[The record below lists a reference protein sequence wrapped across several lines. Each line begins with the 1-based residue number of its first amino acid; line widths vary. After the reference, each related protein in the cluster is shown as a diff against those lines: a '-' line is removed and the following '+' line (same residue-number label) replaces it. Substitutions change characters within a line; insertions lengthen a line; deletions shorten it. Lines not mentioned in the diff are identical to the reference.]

1 MTPIQLYLLGKNNGF
16 RPVWIMRQ
24 AGRYLPEFR
33 KIRKKN
39 KNFIK
44 LCLNKNLVPKIT
56 LQPLERFKLDA
67 AIIFSDILM
76 LPYAL
81 GQDVQFEKNLGPI
94 LGDLNIKEIKNITNK
109 DFSMKLKPVYDSVK
123 IVSKSRLLVNKDLI
137 GFAGSP
143 WTILLY
149 MMNKSSPKN
158 KLSSKFLEDKILI
171 KETLD
176 LLCNFTKLHIHN
188 QIKNGATIIQLFD
201 SWAGLVKNNYLEE
214 YVFKQNKKI
223 VDFVKRLNVPVICF
237 PKGIKNYYDFV
248 KYVKPNVISID
259 YNTNPKKILKK
270 INIPIQGGINPK
282 LLLGSK
288 KKLKKEVEK
297 YIEIFK
303 NYPYIF
309 NLGHGILP
317 ETKPL
322 MVEYFINLIKQK

>member
-1 MTPIQLYLLGKNNGF
+1 
-16 RPVWIMRQ
+16 
-24 AGRYLPEFR
+24 
-33 KIRKKN
+33 
-39 KNFIK
+39 
-44 LCLNKNLVPKIT
+44 
-56 LQPLERFKLDA
+56 
-67 AIIFSDILM
+67 
-76 LPYAL
+76 
-81 GQDVQFEKNLGPI
+81 
-94 LGDLNIKEIKNITNK
+94 
-109 DFSMKLKPVYDSVK
+109 
-123 IVSKSRLLVNKDLI
+123 
-137 GFAGSP
+137 
-143 WTILLY
+143 
-149 MMNKSSPKN
+149 MNKSSPKN

>member
-248 KYVKPNVISID
+248 KYVK
-259 YNTNPKKILKK
+259 
-270 INIPIQGGINPK
+270 NI
-282 LLLGSK
+282 
-288 KKLKKEVEK
+288 
-297 YIEIFK
+297 F
-303 NYPYIF
+303 F
-309 NLGHGILP
+309 
-317 ETKPL
+317 
-322 MVEYFINLIKQK
+322 